1 MRKEEIVRFFCIFF
15 GRKHLYFYP
24 WPDLNLA
31 SFRVFM
37 ENCLCE
43 IRISLHANLRIK
55 KVEYKQK
62 PLKWMS
68 FYHFVWMKNSKFHL
82 KNFSLLC
89 NNPLSEN
96 IAQWT
101 CLDVYFWTFLLEFFY
116 LRWLNLIINLKC
128 IPSIFAVCRQKKD
141 SNQRVR
147 DLSVFL
153 WRESSNF
160 YCQKDWIVKFRS

>member
-128 IPSIFAVCRQKKD
+128 TIKIYLN
-141 SNQRVR
+141 SNQRVGV
-147 DLSVFL
+147 LSVL
-153 WRESSNF
+153 
-160 YCQKDWIVKFRS
+160 CDGKVQILTVKRT